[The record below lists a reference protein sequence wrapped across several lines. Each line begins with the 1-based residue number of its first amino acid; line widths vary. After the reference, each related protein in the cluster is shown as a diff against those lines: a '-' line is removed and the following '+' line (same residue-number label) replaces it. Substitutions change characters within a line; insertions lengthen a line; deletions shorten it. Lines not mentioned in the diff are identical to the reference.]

1 MTDTTQ
7 QTQDVC
13 EKDCANCNCSGAL
26 LDLKGVTEHV
36 ENELGEVDVDGD
48 VLESTVIYND
58 ARGISV
64 AHMEDKTTPPGHVYI
79 ILNVESDE
87 GVLGILNFQNGPVKE
102 AGINGITSEGVLA
115 AIIHRTRI
123 LNENFPCKEN
133 ELALDA
139 LQLALKAF
147 EARTIG
153 RVARGVE
160 GTNQV

>member
-7 QTQDVC
+7 PTQDVC

-36 ENELGEVDVDGD
+36 KNELGGVDVDSE
-48 VLESTVIYND
+48 VVESTVIYKD
-58 ARGISV
+58 ACGVSV

-79 ILNVESDE
+79 MLNVASDD

-102 AGINGITSEGVLA
+102 VGINGITSEGVLA
-115 AIIHRTRI
+115 ALIHRTRI

-139 LQLALKAF
+139 LQLAVKAF
-147 EARTIG
+147 EARTKE
-153 RVARGVE
+153 RVSRGVE